1 MTKAQEKQLIKRGLF
16 STGDAEKA
24 GLSRP
29 AISRLVQQGTLLRVG
44 RGLYMHENAKSS
56 PTELGFQIACAK
68 FGPQSAIGGLSALFH
83 YNLIE
88 QVPQQTWIIV
98 PESKTTKELGYRLL
112 RMKVNRTV
120 GIVDKDRYRIVSLE
134 RALVEGL
141 KLSSKIGERTA
152 LRAVR
157 EALSKRLTTEKK
169 VGEMAKALGLL
180 SAVTRYSEAIFA

>member
-1 MTKAQEKQLIKRGLF
+1 MTKTQEKQLIKRGLF
-16 STGDAEKA
+16 STGDAEKL

-44 RGLYMHENAKSS
+44 RGQYMHKNAKSS
-56 PTELGFQIACAK
+56 PTEIGFQIACAK
-68 FGPQSAIGGLSALFH
+68 FGPQSAIAGLSALFH

-88 QVPQQTWIIV
+88 QVPQQTWVLV
-98 PESKTTKELGYRLL
+98 PESKTTKALGYRLL
-112 RMKVNRTV
+112 RTKVSRTV
-120 GIVDKDRYRIVSLE
+120 GIVDKDRYRIVSLD

-157 EALSKRLTTEKK
+157 EALSKRMTTEKK
-169 VGEMAKALGLL
+169 IGEMAKALGLF
-180 SAVTRYSEAIFA
+180 SVFVRYSEAIFS

>member
-1 MTKAQEKQLIKRGLF
+1 MTKTQEKQLIKRGLF

-29 AISRLVQQGTLLRVG
+29 ALSRLVQQGTFLRVG
-44 RGLYMHENAKSS
+44 RGLYMHKSAKSS
-56 PTELGFQIACAK
+56 PTEIGFQIACAK
-68 FGPQSAIGGLSALFH
+68 FGPQSAVAGLSALFH
-83 YNLIE
+83 YNLVE
-88 QVPQQTWIIV
+88 QVPQQTWILV
-98 PESKTTKELGYRLL
+98 PETKTTKSIGYRLL
-112 RMKVNRTV
+112 RTKVNRTV
-120 GIVDKDRYRIVSLE
+120 GIVNKDRYRIVSVE

-169 VGEMAKALGLL
+169 IGEMAKALDLFPIFI
-180 SAVTRYSEAIFA
+180 RYSEAIFA

>member
-1 MTKAQEKQLIKRGLF
+1 MTKAQEKQLISRGLF
-16 STGDAEKA
+16 STGEAEKA

-29 AISRLVQQGTLLRVG
+29 SISRLVQQGTLLRVG
-44 RGLYMHENAKSS
+44 RGLYMHKGAKSS

-88 QVPQQTWIIV
+88 QVPQQTWVIV
-98 PESKTTKELGYRLL
+98 PVSKTTKELGYRLL
-112 RMKVNRTV
+112 RSKVNRTV
-120 GIVDKDRYRIVSLE
+120 GIVDKDGYRIVSLE

-157 EALSKRLTTEKK
+157 EALSKRLTTERKI
-169 VGEMAKALGLL
+169 GDMAKALGLL
-180 SAVTRYSEAIFA
+180 SAITRYSEAIFA

>member
-1 MTKAQEKQLIKRGLF
+1 MTKKQEKQLIKQGLF

-24 GLSRP
+24 GISRP
-29 AISRLVQQGTLLRVG
+29 TISRLVQQGTLLRVG
-44 RGLYMHENAKSS
+44 RGLYIHNRAKSS
-56 PTELGFQIACAK
+56 PTEIGFQIACAK

-98 PESKTTKELGYRLL
+98 PESKTTRALGYRLL
-112 RMKVNRTV
+112 RIKTDRSV
-120 GIVDKDRYRIVSLE
+120 GIVKKDRYRIVSLE

-157 EALSKRLTTEKK
+157 EALSRRLTTEKK
-169 VGEMAKALGLL
+169 LGEMAKALGLL
-180 SAVTRYSEAIFA
+180 SAVTRHAEAIFA